1 MATCRVRSEGARVAR
16 RRIVRNREIIDI
28 QELGKG
34 VIWER
39 QRILIELN
47 GTSCV
52 ARIIGLSLDRGL
64 ACGRQTRR
72 SVVDCLHLTVEGSV
86 WETLCSLQKAVDF
99 FTSMFMTVTSSTE
112 MIRDYNWFTCNWL
125 IPAKLD
131 FRIKY
136 Y

>member
-72 SVVDCLHLTVEGSV
+72 SVVDCLHLTVRARSGKPWGPLEFRFARVSF
-86 WETLCSLQKAVDF
+86 LCSLPKAVDF

-112 MIRDYNWFTCNWL
+112 
-125 IPAKLD
+125 
-131 FRIKY
+131 
-136 Y
+136 